1 MRIAL
6 PDQKYGKPEQVRTF
20 YRDLF
25 ARIQSL
31 PGVEAAG
38 GVNILPL
45 SGGGQSGTVT
55 VDTRAL
61 PPDKTTPE
69 ADWRPATPGFFKALH
84 IPLIRGRFLNEADTE
99 TSAPVAVVDET
110 LAQTYWPNDDPI
122 GKRLRRGG
130 MMSKAPWMTVV
141 GVVGHVRY
149 RTLTAPSRVE
159 VYWPEAQNPDSSL
172 GVAIRTSGNPM
183 NVAPEVEK
191 LVQAIDSDQPVY
203 RVATM
208 QELMAD
214 SVAERRLAMILLAIF
229 AGLAVLLAAVG
240 TYGVLAYSVSRRTQ
254 EIGLRMA
261 LGARREDVLRMIGKE
276 GLVLTGAG
284 VAIGVVAALGLTRLM
299 TSMLFDVRP
308 ADPMT
313 FVAVSLLLAVVALVS
328 SYLPARRAAK
338 VEPMKALRYE

>member
-1 MRIAL
+1 LQSLGGARYSTLKEGGRASAGGSHRLLKLLVVGEAAVSLILLVGAGLLLKSFVRILEVRPGFEAEGVLTMRIAL

-141 GVVGHVRY
+141 GVV
-149 RTLTAPSRVE
+149 
-159 VYWPEAQNPDSSL
+159 
-172 GVAIRTSGNPM
+172 
-183 NVAPEVEK
+183 
-191 LVQAIDSDQPVY
+191 
-203 RVATM
+203 
-208 QELMAD
+208 
-214 SVAERRLAMILLAIF
+214 RRGLLA
-229 AGLAVLLAAVG
+229 G
-240 TYGVLAYSVSRRTQ
+240 
-254 EIGLRMA
+254 
-261 LGARREDVLRMIGKE
+261 
-276 GLVLTGAG
+276 
-284 VAIGVVAALGLTRLM
+284 
-299 TSMLFDVRP
+299 
-308 ADPMT
+308 
-313 FVAVSLLLAVVALVS
+313 S
-328 SYLPARRAAK
+328 S
-338 VEPMKALRYE
+338 EP

>member
-1 MRIAL
+1 M
-6 PDQKYGKPEQVRTF
+6 
-20 YRDLF
+20 
-25 ARIQSL
+25 
-31 PGVEAAG
+31 
-38 GVNILPL
+38 
-45 SGGGQSGTVT
+45 
-55 VDTRAL
+55 
-61 PPDKTTPE
+61 
-69 ADWRPATPGFFKALH
+69 
-84 IPLIRGRFLNEADTE
+84 
-99 TSAPVAVVDET
+99 
-110 LAQTYWPNDDPI
+110 
-122 GKRLRRGG
+122 
-130 MMSKAPWMTVV
+130 
-141 GVVGHVRY
+141 
-149 RTLTAPSRVE
+149 
-159 VYWPEAQNPDSSL
+159 
-172 GVAIRTSGNPM
+172 AIRTSGNPM